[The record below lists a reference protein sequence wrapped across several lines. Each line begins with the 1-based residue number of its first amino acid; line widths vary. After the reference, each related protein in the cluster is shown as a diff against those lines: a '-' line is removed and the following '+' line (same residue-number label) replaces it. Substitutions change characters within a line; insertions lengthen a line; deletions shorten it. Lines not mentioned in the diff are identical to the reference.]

1 MEKKEQGMVLKWG
14 RCEGHDWCPLLEVN
28 LSCKYFDDMEG
39 VYIIW
44 YGDDPYPYRKIV
56 RVGQG
61 FIKDRLTEHGRD
73 PEILEYKP
81 LYVTWARVKARSDRD
96 GIECYLGK
104 ILRPLTPEEP
114 RFPDVEP
121 ISVNLPWDEW
131 DK

>member
-14 RCEGHDWCPLLEVN
+14 KCEGHAWCSLLKVD
-28 LSCKYFDDMEG
+28 LSCEYFDDLEG

-44 YGDDPYPYRKIV
+44 YGDNPYGSTV

-61 FIKDRLTEHGRD
+61 FIKDRLTDHKED

-81 LYVTWARVKARSDRD
+81 LYVTWARVKAGSDRD
-96 GIECYLGK
+96 GIERYLGET
-104 ILRPLTPEEP
+104 LVPLTPKEP
-114 RFPDVEP
+114 RFPNVEP